1 MTRLKN
7 TYTLPNV
14 TDLTNV
20 NDFRVIQ
27 QESVLLFKLEM
38 LLEKPRDVLANE

>member
-7 TYTLPNV
+7 TYTLSNV

-20 NDFRVIQ
+20 NGFRVIQ
-27 QESVLLFKLEM
+27 QESVLLFKFEM